1 MMMVFLESY
10 QTCVNFL
17 RIHVTAIWK
26 DWCIGELK
34 QVRRIGFFVENYN
47 WYIYTYIWLRFMAN
61 VGKHTSPMDGMGYR
75 ILMLAINLLLHP

>member
-1 MMMVFLESY
+1 MCYFFTDSCDSNLEGL
-10 QTCVNFL
+10 V
-17 RIHVTAIWK
+17 HW
-26 DWCIGELK
+26 ELK